1 MPCHWG
7 CQFDAFFARKR
18 KARRSEFFD
27 FLVFSPYF
35 AEVIDDP
42 IKYDAMYFKNETKPL
57 IKLMS
62 DEVAR
67 DPEIGIKLQLNFDLE
82 ASS

>member
-1 MPCHWG
+1 MACHWG

-18 KARRSEFFD
+18 KARRSEFFG
-27 FLVFSPYF
+27 FLVLSSPF
-35 AEVIDDP
+35 ATGLGDP
-42 IKYDAMYFKNETKPL
+42 TKYDAMYFKNETKPL

-67 DPEIGIKLQLNFDLE
+67 DPEIGSKLQLNFDLE
-82 ASS
+82 PSA